1 MTEKELRPLIEKELE
16 AIPLAHLRGLAFYL
30 LDYLPKS
37 FWLAPASSSGK
48 YHPPDE
54 RGPGGTALHT
64 ARVIRLA
71 LELANA
77 ESMDDESKSI
87 LGVAALLHDAYKGG
101 DGDAPRGHTWSL
113 HQVAPR
119 FLLKKVMEEAAY
131 TTPDGTFPL
140 ADNYPPEAYEQILES
155 IFRAIEAHEGRW
167 SRLSV
172 AQNPSYAGPIGK
184 ILHYADYVA
193 SRNYVLVDLKGEQ
206 EQSGE

>member
-1 MTEKELRPLIEKELE
+1 MSKEELRRLIEAELE
-16 AIPLAHLRGLAFYL
+16 AIPLVHMRGLAFYL
-30 LDYLPKS
+30 LDHLPES

-71 LELANA
+71 LEMA
-77 ESMDDESKSI
+77 EIENLDDESRSI

-101 DGDAPRGHTWSL
+101 DGDTPREHTWSL

-119 FLLKKVMEEAAY
+119 FLLKKPMQEATY
-131 TTPDGTFPL
+131 GGEL
-140 ADNYPPEAYEQILES
+140 RVADNYPPEVYEQILES

-167 SRLSV
+167 SKLTV
-172 AQNPSYAGPIGK
+172 AQNPSYAGAVGR

-193 SRNYVLVDLKGEQ
+193 SRDYVTVHLKGE
-206 EQSGE
+206 EQGEESS